1 MEFFAPSTLEHE
13 RVYSTPVC
21 HTGYV
26 PSSGFLTLSTAYSS
40 PAPPVI
46 FQTGNA
52 LGVFALQG
60 FSLAVRFRKLITAE
74 CLPGVSFLET
84 LL

>member
-1 MEFFAPSTLEHE
+1 MEFCAPSTLEHE
-13 RVYSTPVC
+13 RVHSTPVC

-26 PSSGFLTLSTAYSS
+26 PPTGFLTLTTDYSS

-60 FSLAVRFRKLITAE
+60 VSLTVRFRWLITTE
-74 CLPGVSFLET
+74 IPSWRFILGT

>member
-1 MEFFAPSTLEHE
+1 MEFCAPSTLEHE
-13 RVYSTPVC
+13 RVHSTPAC

-26 PSSGFLTLSTAYSS
+26 PPSGFLTLSTAYSS
-40 PAPPVI
+40 PAPPAL
-46 FQTGNA
+46 FQAGNA
-52 LGVFALQG
+52 LGVSALQG

-74 CLPGVSFLET
+74 CLPGVSFLGT